1 MFVIKAVKLRK
12 AVICFKRI
20 NHIVGRLM
28 EVTTVEV
35 WIPPGRIKSVPPVVF
50 SVGGAIIVREFQ
62 LPDHLIVD
70 IVILLH
76 EDVCVVGIALKLPAV
91 QDTVGILK
99 SLLETRMVDVDQ
111 LMIVILFIRH
121 PEQGIDKKAFCSVL
135 CCPSQIT
142 LNRWQV
148 LRSEEHTSEL
158 QSRGHLVC
166 RL

>member
-35 WIPPGRIKSVPPVVF
+35 WIPPGRIKSVPPVEL
-50 SVGGAIIVREFQ
+50 SVGGAIIVRELQ

-76 EDVCVVGIALKLPAV
+76 EDVCVVGIELKLPAV

-121 PEQGIDKKAFCSVL
+121 PEQGIEIGRASCREV
-135 CCPSQIT
+135 
-142 LNRWQV
+142 V
-148 LRSEEHTSEL
+148 EL
-158 QSRGHLVC
+158 GKR
-166 RL
+166 R

>member
-35 WIPPGRIKSVPPVVF
+35 WIPPGRIKSVPPVEL
-50 SVGGAIIVREFQ
+50 SVGGAIIVRELQ

-76 EDVCVVGIALKLPAV
+76 EDVCVGGCALTLRSL
-91 QDTVGILK
+91 QYTVRILE
-99 SLLETRMVDVDQ
+99 SLLETRVGGGAAHMC
-111 LMIVILFIRH
+111 VILFIPPTERD
-121 PEQGIDKKAFCSVL
+121 I
-135 CCPSQIT
+135 
-142 LNRWQV
+142 
-148 LRSEEHTSEL
+148 
-158 QSRGHLVC
+158 
-166 RL
+166 

>member
-35 WIPPGRIKSVPPVVF
+35 WIPPGRIKFVLSVELF
-50 SVGGAIIVREFQ
+50 VGGAIIVRELQ

-76 EDVCVVGIALKLPAV
+76 EDVCVVGIELKLPAV

-111 LMIVILFIRH
+111 MMLVFLLYLHVYRGIL
-121 PEQGIDKKAFCSVL
+121 
-135 CCPSQIT
+135 
-142 LNRWQV
+142 
-148 LRSEEHTSEL
+148 
-158 QSRGHLVC
+158 
-166 RL
+166 

>member
-35 WIPPGRIKSVPPVVF
+35 WIPPGRIKSVPPVEL
-50 SVGGAIIVREFQ
+50 SVGGAIIVRELQ

-76 EDVCVVGIALKLPAV
+76 EDVCVVGIELKLPAV

-135 CCPSQIT
+135 CCP
-142 LNRWQV
+142 
-148 LRSEEHTSEL
+148 RSEERRVGKEGR
-158 QSRGHLVC
+158 SRWAA
-166 RL
+166 